1 MTGGPGE
8 PGGAAGTDH
17 VVVLLR
23 ERPPA
28 AVLVRL
34 HRLLG
39 LGVTDVARRVAE
51 GAALLDRGLFLN
63 DRLPLAALLRDV
75 LATVEPY
82 AHEVHVLAPGET
94 PSPVSRTTAD
104 TLEAM
109 LASDLAAGT
118 PIRPV
123 PDAHLAAL
131 VADATRAALAE
142 LPADV
147 RAGPCAVALVTTG
160 EGLRPYLSVTLD
172 YDGRWDLGAG
182 PYAVVGDAHLAAVAD
197 AWDARGHLMELDAAA
212 ADAELA
218 TRLATMEHA
227 LRLLDVEGAFGVG
240 DARRRTLLLVATMP
254 PDVTDAGFAR
264 RLNPAGRLLDRWLVE
279 ASECPAL
286 RPAAPPSPPSAP
298 PSGGAN
304 APGTTDFPAPVRALA
319 ELWRTCPGGLLL
331 DDGTTVYGPDDLAE
345 RNETFEVAEYAPGW
359 VLVGDDGG
367 GSGYLMRQPGPRHDP
382 AEGRATAEVFRLGL
396 GALTE
401 DVAAAGEF
409 VTDDLVGW
417 LAARQQDGR

>member
-28 AVLVRL
+28 AVLMRL
-34 HRLLG
+34 HRLLR
-39 LGVTDVARRVAE
+39 LGVTDVVRRVAE
-51 GAALLDRGLFLN
+51 GAPLLDRGLFLN

-75 LATVEPY
+75 LATVEPF
-82 AHEVHVLAPGET
+82 AHELHVLSPGET

-104 TLEAM
+104 ALEAM
-109 LASDLAAGT
+109 LATDLDAGAAV
-118 PIRPV
+118 RPV
-123 PDAHLAAL
+123 PDARLAAL

-147 RAGPCAVALVTTG
+147 RAAPCAVALVTTG

-172 YDGRWDLGAG
+172 DDGRWDVGAG

-212 ADAELA
+212 ADAELT
-218 TRLATMEHA
+218 TRLATMEQA
-227 LRLLDVEGAFGVG
+227 LRLLDVQGAFGAG

-254 PDVTDAGFAR
+254 PEATDAGFAR

-286 RPAAPPSPPSAP
+286 RPAAPSSRPSA
-298 PSGGAN
+298 GAN
-304 APGTTDFPAPVRALA
+304 APGTTDFPAPVPALA

-359 VLVGDDGG
+359 VLVGDDSG
-367 GSGYLMRQPGPRHDP
+367 GSGYLMRRPGPRDDP
-382 AEGRATAEVFRLGL
+382 AEGRAAAEVFRLGL

-401 DVAAAGEF
+401 DVATAGEF

-417 LAARQQDGR
+417 LAARQQDER